1 MKEVNWTKE
10 LKDLIETSSTPEE
23 KQASEAFASALTPY
37 LKDPT
42 MLRTLLGKIQR
53 YISPDSV
60 EIVSETRTLL

>member
-53 YISPDSV
+53 SPDSV